1 MNKKSRERP
10 TKIKA
15 KRYLSNYK
23 CKYYLT
29 KTFHFQKIIL
39 QIYSHAYQVF
49 HYSIICYSKRLEIIN
64 PYDHQMETAA
74 FKLWYIYTMG
84 FYTELRKNEESL
96 SALTREGLQT
106 IMLIEKR
113 RVQNSMSNIYHPY
126 INMGGWMQSVLCMHK
141 DSWKD
146 VRRQKQWW
154 VGIGETE

>member
-64 PYDHQMETAA
+64 PYVHQMETAA

-113 RVQNSMSNIYHPY
+113 RVQNSMSNISPLHKHGRVDA
-126 INMGGWMQSVLCMHK
+126 ICVVHAQRFLEGRKKVKTVVGGDW
-141 DSWKD
+141 
-146 VRRQKQWW
+146 
-154 VGIGETE
+154 